1 MTAWRLQQQ
10 PDSFTLSDLG
20 GEQVLSFDREGR
32 LLTWYDRGRYDRGRY
47 DRGTT
52 YKRAL
57 NSRLLARRREGEV
70 RLRWDVPAG
79 EVPLVFGRM
88 LEQVRDSARDI
99 RSPLVEKVLE
109 WTPEKLLA
117 ERDRFAAAYAPVSI
131 LPPDQ
136 YFAVVVQ
143 ATRGCSWNK
152 CTFCTFY
159 RDRAFTVPPPVAFA
173 AHLNAVKDLLGEA
186 ASLRKSIFVADGN
199 ALMLANQKL
208 LPLLEMAR
216 QVFPGR
222 DLHGFLDVNTGVRK
236 SVLDWQ
242 ELHAAGVRRVYLG
255 LETGHDPL
263 LAWLNKPGSAD
274 RAVELVSDLKAAG
287 LSVGPIFMTGVGGQ
301 KYAAQHVQDTLKLLE
316 RLPLGQGDIVY
327 LSPFVEHGPYAE
339 RAKQDGV
346 LPLPP
351 PEVMEQERIFRQAL
365 KTTHP
370 QAKVARYDILEFLY

>member
-32 LLTWYDRGRYDRGRY
+32 LLTWYDRGRY

-88 LEQVRDSARDI
+88 LEQVRDAARDI

-287 LSVGPIFMTGVGGQ
+287 PS
-301 KYAAQHVQDTLKLLE
+301 
-316 RLPLGQGDIVY
+316 
-327 LSPFVEHGPYAE
+327 S
-339 RAKQDGV
+339 
-346 LPLPP
+346 
-351 PEVMEQERIFRQAL
+351 
-365 KTTHP
+365 
-370 QAKVARYDILEFLY
+370 